1 MSVTKQ
7 TRVQW
12 EEDGN
17 VLVQE
22 NTNGTFN
29 IVDWHMLDEDRLKR
43 VHEALGVVLTDL
55 AAMRQSMPEAPD
67 PFMPTQ
73 AF

>member
-12 EEDGN
+12 EADGA

-29 IVDWHMLDEDRLKR
+29 IVDWHMLDEERLKR

-55 AAMRQSMPEAPD
+55 AAMRQPCGDPD
-67 PFMPTQ
+67 PFMPTP